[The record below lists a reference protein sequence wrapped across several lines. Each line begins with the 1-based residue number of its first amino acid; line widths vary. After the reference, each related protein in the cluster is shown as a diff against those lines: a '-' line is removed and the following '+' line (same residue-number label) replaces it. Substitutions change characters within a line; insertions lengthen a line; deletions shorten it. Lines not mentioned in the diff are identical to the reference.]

1 VVGSEAAA
9 GLVEKRFQRMRSK
22 PTAQIIN
29 QRSQRPLVRTG
40 ELIISAARPEQFP
53 PEPQNGLVEIA
64 FLGRSNVGKSSL
76 LNRLVGQPGFAFTS
90 ARPGCTQLINF
101 FKVDDTMRFVD
112 LPGYGYAQLS
122 LEQRVRWKKLIES
135 YLLGRRNLA
144 LSLLLLDARRGWM
157 EMDLELKAWL
167 EFHNRRYQVIVTKI
181 DKLKS
186 NNQLKAGL
194 AAIQGKLGDQ
204 QLRPFS
210 AIDGRGV
217 REIWQIISKIK
228 NKQ

>member
-1 VVGSEAAA
+1 MVGTVAEAARV
-9 GLVEKRFQRMRSK
+9 GLS
-22 PTAQIIN
+22 
-29 QRSQRPLVRTG
+29 RSQRAGFRG
-40 ELIISAARPEQFP
+40 GCELIISAAQPQQFP
-53 PEPQNGLVEIA
+53 PERPHDGCFEAA

-76 LNRLVGQPGFAFTS
+76 LNSLVEQPGLAFTS

-101 FKVDDTMRFVD
+101 FRIGEDIRFVD
-112 LPGYGYAQLS
+112 LPGYGYARVS
-122 LEQRVRWKKLIES
+122 LEERAEWKRLIES
-135 YLLGRRNLA
+135 YLLKRQSLA
-144 LSLLLLDARRGWM
+144 LSFLLIDARRGWM
-157 EMDLELKAWL
+157 DMDLELKAWL

-186 NNQLKAGL
+186 NNQLIAGL
-194 AAIQGKLGDQ
+194 AAIQKEVPDLQ
-204 QLRPFS
+204 PVPFS